1 MKKIGILNHDL
12 SDVVA
17 SMGHTDMLTVCDAG
31 LPIPLDVRRI
41 DLALKKGLPSFAD
54 TLEQVALELQ
64 VERVFVAAEM
74 RQASPQV
81 EGIIKMIFPKA
92 EVEVLS
98 HEDFKQLTHQSKAI
112 VRTGEFT
119 PYANVILVSG
129 TWGFESGN

>member
-12 SDVVA
+12 SDVIA

-31 LPIPLDVRRI
+31 LPIPLGTRRI
-41 DLALKKGLPSFAD
+41 DLALKKGTPSFAE

-64 VERVFVAAEM
+64 VERVIVAQEM
-74 RQASPQV
+74 RQVSPQV
-81 EGIIKMIFPKA
+81 EEIIRGLFPMA
-92 EVEVLS
+92 EVQVVS
-98 HEDFKQLTHQSKAI
+98 HEQFKQLSHQSKAI

-129 TWGFESGN
+129 TWGFNSAR